1 MSYANYL
8 KLRNFSLLLLIALWG
23 VQCSN
28 LLPDGADLRSQNPG
42 NILSVGQAAPEFSLP
57 VTDGSTLT
65 LASGLSG
72 KNGLVIYFT
81 MWCPVC
87 TSHTDEVVQ
96 AIMPA
101 YPNARYVMV
110 DYVSSGIGEAATL
123 KTYGGY
129 DSTGIVVALDRSQS
143 FMNSYGATMAYVVI
157 IDSTGKIRMNEVYKR
172 QKMEQILGSL

>member
-1 MSYANYL
+1 MFYVKYPRL
-8 KLRNFSLLLLIALWG
+8 KSLSLLLMVATSML
-23 VQCSN
+23 QCSN
-28 LLPDGADLRSQNPG
+28 LLPDAADLRGQNPG
-42 NILSVGQAAPEFSLP
+42 NILAVGQQAPNFALP

-65 LASGLSG
+65 LASGLAG

-96 AIMPA
+96 AILPA

-129 DSTGIVVALDRSQS
+129 DSTGIVVALDSSQS
-143 FMNSYGATMAYVVI
+143 LMNSYGATMAFVVI
-157 IDSTGKIRMNEVYKR
+157 IDSAGKIRMNEVYKR

>member
-1 MSYANYL
+1 MFYVKCSRLKYL
-8 KLRNFSLLLLIALWG
+8 CVLLVLALSTA
-23 VQCSN
+23 QCSN
-28 LLPDGADLRSQNPG
+28 LLPDDADLRGQNPG
-42 NILSVGQAAPEFSLP
+42 NILAVGQQAPDFAMP

-65 LASGLSG
+65 LASGLAG

-143 FMNSYGATMAYVVI
+143 FMNSYGATMAFVVI